1 MSENGNMANKR
12 IQRPLP
18 PNPTPMK
25 IINEISK
32 LMCDKIRQE
41 ADNTDVLKHSAR
53 KLLIELAHHDGLTQ
67 LDLVK
72 ATHLKA
78 PTVSVTLQKMEL
90 DGIVKRTSDEKDL
103 RVTRVFLTDKG
114 REIDRKT
121 IETIKKEE
129 KMVMQGITEEEIAAI
144 MPVLLKMRENLIGEG
159 ETDCAK
165 TE

>member
-1 MSENGNMANKR
+1 MAEKNFSPCGKFP
-12 IQRPLP
+12 RPLP
-18 PNPTPMK
+18 PNPTPMM

-32 LMCDKIRQE
+32 LMGDKIRKE
-41 ADNTDVLKHSAR
+41 ADNTEVLKHSAR

-78 PTVSVTLQKMEL
+78 PTVSVTLQKMES
-90 DGIVKRTSDEKDL
+90 DGIVTRTSDENDL
-103 RVTRVFLTDKG
+103 RITRVFLTEKG

-129 KMVMQGITEEEIAAI
+129 KMVMCGITDEEISTI
-144 MPVLLKMRENLIGEG
+144 MPILLKMRKNLIGEG
-159 ETDCAK
+159 EADNA
-165 TE
+165 EIE